1 MQFCPECKF
10 MTYTKINR
18 TTTPIILEN
27 YCKNCGWT
35 GVKEDTNK
43 AIYKRHYKEDYIA
56 EKVLSNK
63 YTIFDVALPRVAYDC
78 TNNECIT
85 NTEIDT
91 SKSLSVTNIP
101 ADTTDSEFNKLFESF
116 DDTIT
121 NVYRIKLSSA
131 VIVFNNTE
139 SKETFNKQF
148 NINSILNYKLN
159 IVEFTSPDKEIL
171 YIKYDPNNMKY
182 IYLCANC
189 GTSWNK
195 N

>member
-10 MTYTKINR
+10 MTYTKLNR
-18 TTTPIILEN
+18 QETPHILEN
-27 YCKNCGWT
+27 YCKNCGWK
-35 GVKEDTNK
+35 GIKEDTNT
-43 AIYKRHYKEDYIA
+43 AIYKRHYREDYIA

-78 TNNECIT
+78 TNKDCAT
-85 NTEIDT
+85 NTQFDPSKTLIID
-91 SKSLSVTNIP
+91 NIP
-101 ADTTDSEFNKLFESF
+101 ADFIDTEFDNLFKSYS
-116 DDTIT
+116 DISKI
-121 NVYRIKLSSA
+121 YRIKLTKAILVFDQESSK
-131 VIVFNNTE
+131 NNFIKSFDTN
-139 SKETFNKQF
+139 T
-148 NINSILNYKLN
+148 ITNYKLQ
-159 IVEFTSPDKEIL
+159 IKEYTAPDKEIL